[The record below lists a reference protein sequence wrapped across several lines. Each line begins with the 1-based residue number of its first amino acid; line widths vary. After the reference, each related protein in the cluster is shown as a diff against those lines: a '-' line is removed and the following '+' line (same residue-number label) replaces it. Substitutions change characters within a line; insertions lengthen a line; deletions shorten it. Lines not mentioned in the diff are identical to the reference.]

1 MYQFQNDKKKVVKK
15 EKGPAPP
22 PPSMPN
28 TIATAGQKESV
39 DDKSIAAPSA
49 ESTIV
54 EDGDN
59 KSNRKEANES
69 PLSTTPEGI
78 PNQSEVSIRL
88 ELSIEI

>member
-39 DDKSIAAPSA
+39 DEKTIAAPSA

-54 EDGDN
+54 EDGEN

-88 ELSIEI
+88 EISIDI

>member
-1 MYQFQNDKKKVVKK
+1 
-15 EKGPAPP
+15 
-22 PPSMPN
+22 MPN

-39 DDKSIAAPSA
+39 DEKTIAAPSA

>member
-1 MYQFQNDKKKVVKK
+1 MTNKKVVKK

-39 DDKSIAAPSA
+39 DEKAIAASSV

-88 ELSIEI
+88 EFSFDI